1 MTDPQEPGAPSP
13 DPTGHPRQGQPPPYP
28 PPPGYPPPGYPPPG
42 YPPPGYA
49 VPPMPAYPYAS
60 WWARVTA
67 YLLDGIVVPL
77 VGYVLAGTGAFIA
90 FKDAS
95 STTVTNRT
103 EFVTETTTD
112 LDGVSGTGIAIMVGG
127 ILLALALVVWN
138 NVFRQGRTGQTIA
151 KSWLDIA
158 VVREVDGQPLGAG
171 MAFVRW
177 LLLVVL
183 GDLCLLNFLWPLWDP
198 RSRCWHDM
206 LVSTV
211 VVRTE

>member
-1 MTDPQEPGAPSP
+1 
-13 DPTGHPRQGQPPPYP
+13 
-28 PPPGYPPPGYPPPG
+28 
-42 YPPPGYA
+42 
-49 VPPMPAYPYAS
+49 MPAYPYAS
-60 WWARVTA
+60 WWARLTA
-67 YLLDGIVVPL
+67 YMLDAIVVPL
-77 VGYVLAGTGAFIA
+77 VGYVLAGVGAFIA
-90 FKDAS
+90 FKDTS

-103 EFVTETTTD
+103 DYFTETTTN

-138 NVFRQGRTGQTIA
+138 NVFRQGRTGQTVA

-158 VVREVDGQPLGAG
+158 VVREADGRPLGAG

-206 LVSTV
+206 IVSTV